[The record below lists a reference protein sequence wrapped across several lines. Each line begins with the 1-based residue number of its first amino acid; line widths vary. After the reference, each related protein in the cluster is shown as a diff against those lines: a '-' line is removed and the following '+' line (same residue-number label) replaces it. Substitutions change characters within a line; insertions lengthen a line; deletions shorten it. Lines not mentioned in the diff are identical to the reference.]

1 MMKYLVLSLVVIF
14 SLLACS
20 ETFNLIAP
28 KEEIPIVNGF
38 LSATDT
44 AQYIKV
50 QRAFRDQDVPA
61 VQLAQIPDSLYYD
74 NATVTITDESD
85 GTVYTLTRVNGTDEG
100 FVKEEGAFAND
111 PNFLYKILTSEMN
124 LVPGNQ
130 YTLEVNTGEQG
141 MAVASSTI
149 TLGEIPRLTTPRQEL
164 DYAFSTEAPSNMA
177 WREVDDIVLY
187 DVNLILNILERDAT
201 DSEAEFIPKSL
212 RWNVGRNIE
221 DERLQVSGT
230 GFFGFFAANLEENPD
245 VIRRFVNFDTE
256 LVGGGV
262 ELADFI
268 NVTEANTGITSSGE
282 TPIFTNIENG
292 VGFFSTRNTL
302 LETGIILTENTL
314 DSLADGSLTRLLNFQ

>member
-1 MMKYLVLSLVVIF
+1 MKYLVLSLVVVF

-61 VQLAQIPDSLYYD
+61 VELAQIPDSLYYD
-74 NATVTITDESD
+74 NATVTITNEAD
-85 GTVYTLTRVNGTDEG
+85 GTVYTLTRVNGNDEG
-100 FVKEEGAFAND
+100 FVKEEGAFADD
-111 PNFLYKILTSEMN
+111 PNYLYKIMSAEMN
-124 LVPGNQ
+124 LIPGNE

-187 DVNLILNILERDAT
+187 DVNMILNILERDAT
-201 DSEAEFIPKSL
+201 DPEAEFIPRSL

-230 GFFGFFAANLEENPD
+230 EFFGLFAANLEENPD
-245 VIRRFVNFDTE
+245 IIRRFVNFDTE
-256 LVGGGV
+256 LVGGGQ

-302 LETGIILTENTL
+302 LETGIIVTENTL
-314 DSLADGSLTRLLNFQ
+314 DSLAEGSLTRLLNFQ